1 MTEIV
6 VALLMFLNGNMIE
19 HTYKESMSSCL
30 KSKRIAM
37 REINP
42 DSVVFSCKKISAKT
56 EIYQGRK
63 KILKVLEQNSSL
75 STSSSSSSSS
85 GSSTSLSSG
94 SSSSSSSLE
103 GK

>member
-1 MTEIV
+1 MTEVV

-19 HTYKESMSSCL
+19 HTYKESMSACL
-30 KSKRIAM
+30 KSKRVAM

-42 DSVVFSCKKISAKT
+42 DSVLFTCKKITAKT

-63 KILKVLEQNSSL
+63 KILKVLEQNS
-75 STSSSSSSSS
+75 TSSSNP
-85 GSSTSLSSG
+85 SSG
-94 SSSSSSSLE
+94 SSSGSSSLE

>member
-1 MTEIV
+1 MTEVV

-19 HTYKESMSSCL
+19 FTYKESMSKCL

-42 DSVVFSCKKISAKT
+42 DSVIFSCKKVTAET

-63 KILKVLEQNSSL
+63 RIIKIIE
-75 STSSSSSSSS
+75 
-85 GSSTSLSSG
+85 
-94 SSSSSSSLE
+94 
-103 GK
+103 

>member
-1 MTEIV
+1 MTEVV

-19 HTYKESMSSCL
+19 FTYKDSMSNCL

-42 DSVVFSCKKISAKT
+42 DSVVFTCKKVTAET

-63 KILKVLEQNSSL
+63 RIIKIIE
-75 STSSSSSSSS
+75 
-85 GSSTSLSSG
+85 
-94 SSSSSSSLE
+94 
-103 GK
+103 

>member
-1 MTEIV
+1 MEVV

-19 HTYKESMSSCL
+19 FTYKDSMSKCL

-42 DSVVFSCKKISAKT
+42 DSVLFACKKVKAKT

-63 KILKVLEQNSSL
+63 KILKVL
-75 STSSSSSSSS
+75 
-85 GSSTSLSSG
+85 GDG
-94 SSSSSSSLE
+94 
-103 GK
+103 

>member
-19 HTYKESMSSCL
+19 YTYKDSMSKCL
-30 KSKRIAM
+30 KSKRISM

-42 DSVVFSCKKISAKT
+42 DSVVMACKKVTAET

-63 KILKVLEQNSSL
+63 RIIKIIK
-75 STSSSSSSSS
+75 
-85 GSSTSLSSG
+85 
-94 SSSSSSSLE
+94 
-103 GK
+103 